1 MQRFVCGHEQFYQE
15 TLSTAEIVARWN
27 REILLTISKYR
38 IILRSRFDFPPW
50 LRSTVYMELSISM
63 NTGSP
68 SSPTLTSHVCDLLGE
83 HALQRR
89 YSRGV
94 GIGRCTGASDFSSNL
109 ERHLPVRIC
118 LGTWPKIRL
127 QAVRVCATDICRIRN
142 PNRCRIANRRA
153 HALLRHTCG
162 LSVLLSHQQVSY
174 SRKCVQLINCDETNI
189 DHDSQC

>member
-1 MQRFVCGHEQFYQE
+1 MQ
-15 TLSTAEIVARWN
+15 RWN
-27 REILLTISKYR
+27 REILLTI
-38 IILRSRFDFPPW
+38 I
-50 LRSTVYMELSISM
+50 YMELSISM

-142 PNRCRIANRRA
+142 PNRRRIANRRA

-162 LSVLLSHQQVSY
+162 LSVLLSHQQPVLK
-174 SRKCVQLINCDETNI
+174 RCRPNTITFFDQTLRMPAHVTL
-189 DHDSQC
+189 